1 MWLLQ
6 VVIVTVVVVGTYTVD
21 SVTLWV
27 FEFSPVMVIP
37 VSWVVEVVGGSMVE
51 VVEHNTLSVIV
62 TVVGSVT
69 VILVGRQWL
78 SEQVV
83 MVRVVASGQY
93 VV

>member
-6 VVIVTVVVVGTYTVD
+6 VVIVTAVVVGTYTVD